1 MLIAYRGYGGWSLNE
16 NGRMYTETEDKVA
29 GSLNENGRLYT
40 ETQDK
45 VTGH

>member
-16 NGRMYTETEDKVA
+16 NGRMYTET
-29 GSLNENGRLYT
+29 
-40 ETQDK
+40 QDK